1 MGMGGTELFD
11 DLPEQQAPRA
21 PEGAVRLRQ
30 PVRDQSEFRSVDL
43 ESLLPPGHRA
53 RIIWAYV
60 EKLDLSALYEPIKAR
75 EGRPGHPPI
84 DPRLMLALWLY
95 ATSEGVGSARALARL
110 CESHDAY
117 RWLCGGVSVNH
128 HTLADF
134 RMAHPE
140 LLDRLLAENVAAL
153 AEAGLID
160 FDMLAQDGLRVR
172 ASAGSGSFGRRERL
186 ERRLGQARELVEQL
200 KREVDDDAD
209 ASNRRIKA
217 ARERAARE
225 AAERAQAALDNLAEI
240 EAERERR
247 RKEHGK
253 DKNKKEPRASTS
265 DPEARVMKM
274 ADGGFRPAY
283 NMQIV
288 TAVEQQIIVGVDA
301 TACGSD
307 AGLIRPAVEE
317 LQHKGIKPACYLA
330 DGGFAKTDDVEWMAA
345 QDIVLYCPP
354 PKCKQGIDPYAPR
367 ADDGPDVVAW
377 RQRMK
382 SEAGQAVYKRRVE
395 HECINAH
402 ARRCGLHQL
411 TVRGLAKARTV
422 LRWFALAH
430 NILAG
435 SRLAAAAAA

>member
-1 MGMGGTELFD
+1 MAVDGLFD
-11 DLPEQQAPRA
+11 DLPEQLAPRA
-21 PEGAVRLRQ
+21 PEGAVRLRR
-30 PVRDQSEFRSVDL
+30 PVRDQLELRSVDL
-43 ESLLPPGHRA
+43 ESLLPAGHRA

-60 EKLDLSALYEPIKAR
+60 EKLDLSGLYEGIKAR

-110 CESHDAY
+110 CESHEAY

-134 RMAHPE
+134 RMACPE

-160 FDMLAQDGLRVR
+160 FDTLAQDGLRVR
-172 ASAGSGSFGRRERL
+172 ASAGSGSFRRRERL
-186 ERRLGQARELVEQL
+186 EQRLSRARDLVEQL
-200 KREVDDDAD
+200 KREVDDDPD

-217 ARERAARE
+217 ARARAARE
-225 AAERAQAALDNLAEI
+225 AADRTQAALANLAEI
-240 EAERERR
+240 EAERKRREER
-247 RKEHGK
+247 HGK
-253 DKNKKEPRASTS
+253 EKGKKEPRASTS

-274 ADGGFRPAY
+274 PDGGFRPAY

-288 TAVEQQIIVGVDA
+288 TAVEKQIVVGIDV
-301 TACGSD
+301 TTCGSD
-307 AGLIRPAVEE
+307 GGLVRPMLEQ
-317 LQHKGIKPACYLA
+317 LQRNGIKPARYLA
-330 DGGFAKTDDVEWMAA
+330 DGGFAKYEDVEWTEKEG
-345 QDIVLYCPP
+345 ITLYCPP
-354 PKCKQGIDPYAPR
+354 PNSKHGIDPYAPR
-367 ADDGPDVVAW
+367 PEDGPGVAAW
-377 RQRMK
+377 RERMK
-382 SEAGQAVYKRRVE
+382 SEAGQAAYKKRVE

-402 ARRCGLHQL
+402 GRRCGLYQI
-411 TVRGLAKARTV
+411 TVRGLAKAKTA

-435 SRLAAAAAA
+435 HRLAAAAAV